1 MRITLLG
8 TGDAIGTPKVGCT
21 CPQCTHAMVSGT
33 ARLRTS
39 LLIENK
45 GRHLLIDSSPDLRQ
59 QLLRAG
65 SPHIDAV
72 IWTHGHYDHFMGFGE
87 FYRVQHIP
95 PVFAPSPVLHYCAG
109 IFRFLTFDKGVIE
122 PYEPFE
128 LFGMTITLFLV
139 RHPPAFTCGILI
151 ESEGFRVG
159 YTSDTNIDIPPK
171 SLDLLN
177 NLDLLLL
184 DALAPSNITIH
195 KHMNYLDACTL
206 ASRLKPKEFR
216 CVHQS
221 HLLPWGLPHLGTDG
235 EIFEFPHQTVQVSGG
250 ERH

>member
-1 MRITLLG
+1 MKVTLLG

-21 CPQCTHAMVSGT
+21 CPQCTHAKKTGT
-33 ARLRTS
+33 SRLRTS

-59 QLLRAG
+59 QLLRCG

-87 FYRVQHIP
+87 FYRVQPIP
-95 PVFAPSPVLHYCAG
+95 PVFATPPVLHYCAE
-109 IFRFLTFDKGVIE
+109 IFRFLTFEKGAIQ

-128 LFGMTITLFLV
+128 IFGLTVTPFV
-139 RHPPAFTCGILI
+139 VKHPPAPTCGMLF
-151 ESEGFRVG
+151 ESAESRVG
-159 YTSDTNIDIPPK
+159 YTSDTNIDIPEK
-171 SLDLLN
+171 SLDLLKD
-177 NLDLLLL
+177 LDLLLL
-184 DALAPSNITIH
+184 DALVPSNVTIH

-206 ASRLKPKEFR
+206 AGRLDPKDYR

-221 HLLPWGLPHLGTDG
+221 HMLPWDLPHLGTDG
-235 EIFEFPHQTVQVSGG
+235 DIFEFP
-250 ERH
+250 